1 MRIALS
7 FECLAA
13 SLALTTA
20 FSPSFVVHKNGAAI
34 SRMSTTTARH
44 HRVGGAA
51 LAGRHG
57 RVASSTTRLDM
68 MFDQLS
74 SALTEVAQ
82 NFGGKQR

>member
-1 MRIALS
+1 MRLALS
-7 FECLAA
+7 VEYIAV

-34 SRMSTTTARH
+34 SRIAERNDALVGSRQQSH
-44 HRVGGAA
+44 LHRGGK
-51 LAGRHG
+51 
-57 RVASSTTRLDM
+57 SSIRLEM

>member
-7 FECLAA
+7 IECLAA
-13 SLALTTA
+13 SLAVAAA
-20 FSPSFVVHKNGAAI
+20 FSPSFVVHKNGAA
-34 SRMSTTTARH
+34 MSSMANH
-44 HRVGGAA
+44 HRLDGA
-51 LAGRHG
+51 LAGRQS
-57 RVASSTTRLDM
+57 RCTPSSTRLDM

>member
-1 MRIALS
+1 MRLALS
-7 FECLAA
+7 VEYIAV

-34 SRMSTTTARH
+34 SRIAERNDAFVGSRQQSH
-44 HRVGGAA
+44 LHRGGK
-51 LAGRHG
+51 
-57 RVASSTTRLDM
+57 SSIRLEM

>member
-1 MRIALS
+1 MRLALS
-7 FECLAA
+7 VEYIAV

-34 SRMSTTTARH
+34 SRMAERNDPFVGRQQSH
-44 HRVGGAA
+44 LHRGGK
-51 LAGRHG
+51 
-57 RVASSTTRLDM
+57 SSIRLEM